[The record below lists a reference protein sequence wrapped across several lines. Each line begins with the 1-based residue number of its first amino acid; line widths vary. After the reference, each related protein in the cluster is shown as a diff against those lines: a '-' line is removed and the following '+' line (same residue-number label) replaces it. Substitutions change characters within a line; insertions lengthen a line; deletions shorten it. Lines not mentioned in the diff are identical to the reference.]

1 MELNFAVNVIKK
13 EYEKNK
19 NLDFDKMTDSL
30 QFLIALNKVEKGLSD
45 GSLKESDYVLSVT
58 GKKPKS
64 TVRNKKNTKRK
75 TLKKT
80 NKARR

>member
-19 NLDFDKMTDSL
+19 GLDLDKMTDGL
-30 QFLIALNKVEKGLSD
+30 QFLIALNKVEKSLED
-45 GSLKESDYVLSVT
+45 GSLKESEYVLSVT
-58 GKKPKS
+58 GKKPRGTTK
-64 TVRNKKNTKRK
+64 NKKNVKRK